1 MRIMA
6 SKRNKKPDVC
16 TFWRTLAITAGFLSI
31 LLVST
36 ASGDCE
42 TAFAIRGRT
51 LLYMELPS
59 DSTQPFFRAE
69 GLKIV
74 RFSIADKSE
83 LIAILSDQYRYK
95 KIDSTQKE
103 KIQIICPVL
112 EIVNM
117 NGEKIAEFDMEIQR
131 ISFSPDGWHLA
142 FISGEQYSEGQ
153 NFRPQKFGIIDL
165 KDNQIRWILGNEH
178 ENSHEI
184 GHDLYWS
191 ENDTIYAHN
200 NFHEIVAIDSKTFG
214 MDKTGFLGTM
224 NLSPDGKYNIVN
236 TYSERNSN
244 SGDLIEIIDI
254 EKNKNISPEIYQ
266 LVGESLDRTDYGN
279 SLVVKWLGN
288 KDSYLGINVGERAM
302 IIDADR
308 LLVLFDEQYGSINFD
323 TKSWEAVPSCWLI
336 KRNDSLTVFDQSV
349 LSTE

>member
-1 MRIMA
+1 M
-6 SKRNKKPDVC
+6 
-16 TFWRTLAITAGFLSI
+16 
-31 LLVST
+31 
-36 ASGDCE
+36 
-42 TAFAIRGRT
+42 RGRT
-51 LLYMELPS
+51 LLFRELPS

-83 LIAILSDQYRYK
+83 LIAILSNQYRNK

-117 NGEKIAEFDMEIQR
+117 SGEKIAKFDMEIQR
-131 ISFSPDGWHLA
+131 ISFSPDGWYLA
-142 FISGEQYSEGQ
+142 FISGEQYTEGQ

-165 KDNQIRWILGNEH
+165 KNNQIRWVLGNEH

-200 NFHEIVAIDSKTFG
+200 NIHEIVKIDSKNFG
-214 MDKTGFLGTM
+214 IFKTGFRGTM
-224 NLSPDGKYNIVN
+224 KLSPDGKYNIVN
-236 TYSERNSN
+236 TYVKGGSN
-244 SGDLIEIIDI
+244 LIEIIDI

-266 LVGESLDRTDYGN
+266 LVGESLDRMDYGN

-288 KDSYLGINVGERAM
+288 LNSYLGINVGERAM
-302 IIDADR
+302 IIDTDR
-308 LLVLFDEQYGSINFD
+308 LLILFDEQYSSINFD
-323 TKSWEAVPSCWLI
+323 TRLWEAVPSCWLI
-336 KRNDSLTVFDQSV
+336 KRNNSLTVFDQSAI
-349 LSTE
+349 SSE